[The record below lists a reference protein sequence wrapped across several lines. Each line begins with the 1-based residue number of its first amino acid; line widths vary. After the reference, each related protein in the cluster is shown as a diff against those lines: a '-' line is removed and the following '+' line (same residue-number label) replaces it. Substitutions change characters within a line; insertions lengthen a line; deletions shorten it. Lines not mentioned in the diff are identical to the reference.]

1 MLKCMAKTEHT
12 VTWEIQVWHLCV
24 CMSTC
29 LIIREPACPDHQT
42 PGNSGVSVSIPGE
55 SVSAPEAEASREAG
69 SHRPPLTDIEG
80 EGEAEVKASLGFSNV
95 PGSVGRGPG
104 AEKEGELH
112 Q

>member
-1 MLKCMAKTEHT
+1 
-12 VTWEIQVWHLCV
+12 
-24 CMSTC
+24 MSDYPC
-29 LIIREPACPDHQT
+29 LLASPDHQQT

-80 EGEAEVKASLGFSNV
+80 EEEAEVKASLGFSNV

-104 AEKEGELH
+104 AEKEGEL

>member
-1 MLKCMAKTEHT
+1 
-12 VTWEIQVWHLCV
+12 
-24 CMSTC
+24 MS
-29 LIIREPACPDHQT
+29 RSPDT

-55 SVSAPEAEASREAG
+55 SVSADSEAEASREAG

-80 EGEAEVKASLGFSNV
+80 EEEAEVKASLGFSNV

-104 AEKEGELH
+104 AEEEGELH